1 MLIMLT
7 DLQTEIIKIMRLVI
21 ENYGDCK
28 ILRDKSPGG
37 IPRYVVEWNDG
48 SNQIYNAAWYHL
60 KTVKNF
66 VEERLN
72 DTI

>member
-1 MLIMLT
+1 MQCNVIRNGT
-7 DLQTEIIKIMRLVI
+7 KMRLVI

-60 KTVKNF
+60 KAVKNF